1 MGGGGGGVA
10 CGLRSGGGGKPGLF
24 MRRIQTHR
32 LARPD
37 PPALRGLAASGTS
50 PNRLGEGAESRG
62 RGEEGWT
69 ASPSPVQGPC
79 ASPHAPYILP
89 SSDRMI
95 LRRPQGG

>member
-1 MGGGGGGVA
+1 MSR
-10 CGLRSGGGGKPGLF
+10 CGPHSGGGGEPGLF

-32 LARPD
+32 LTRPD
-37 PPALRGLAASGTS
+37 SPVAGWRPHRTS

-62 RGEEGWT
+62 RCQGGPGHL
-69 ASPSPVQGPC
+69 SGPVQCPC